1 MTDRY
6 QSRPFPTE
14 DDDSLPTSRYPQ
26 KPENDPLAELARLIG
41 QTDPFGQS
49 AARTESAPP
58 IAPQTRATDFR
69 GGDFRASRAVPPAD
83 DELSAPPMP
92 SWMQHRQPSRAPEP
106 PRAPEPVLPPE
117 PDFSRPPSFISA
129 ATPPRRADLTSYER
143 APAMQSPVE
152 PRSLD
157 MRSFDPEPIAPRAPE
172 PRFDPIPVEQQ
183 RQLDL
188 VQPDRVAYEPQY
200 DPLPATSGQT
210 SLEPGRYDET
220 LYGELPADPAPIGG
234 YQDPGYGYGD
244 GYDEM
249 ADSQPL
255 KPRRHTMTTVAAIL
269 ALAVVGTGGALA
281 YRTFAG
287 ATRSGEPPVIKADTT
302 PTKIPGPSSDNA
314 GKPIQDR
321 LASGNGVEA
330 LVSREEQPAAD
341 PSRMPGSGPRV
352 VLPQLNQN
360 PNPPTVASV
369 APGTKPNLTPPPNNG
384 TLAGDEP
391 RRIKT
396 FSIRPDQADQS
407 AQTAGGTA
415 AARQASRTAPPPA
428 RTPARN
434 VEDANASAGAAPLS
448 LSPGAGE
455 SPAPRAQR
463 VASLPAAEPVTSGG
477 YVVQVSSQRSEA
489 DAKSSYRML
498 QGKFSSVLGSQP
510 HMIKK
515 VDLGSKGVYYRAMV
529 GPFASAEQAQQVCG
543 NLKSAG
549 GQCFV
554 QRN

>member
-6 QSRPFPTE
+6 QNRPFPA
-14 DDDSLPTSRYPQ
+14 DDDDRLPPSHYPQ

-41 QTDPFGQS
+41 QTDPFGQT
-49 AARTESAPP
+49 APRTEPAPP
-58 IAPQTRATDFR
+58 IAPQSRATDFR
-69 GGDFRASRAVPPAD
+69 ASRDLRSADDDLVPP
-83 DELSAPPMP
+83 PTP
-92 SWMQHRQPSRAPEP
+92 SWMQHRQSPRVAEP

-117 PDFSRPPSFISA
+117 PDFSRPPSFINA
-129 ATPPRRADLTSYER
+129 APPAPRRADLTSYER
-143 APAMQSPVE
+143 TPAMQSPVE

-157 MRSFDPEPIAPRAPE
+157 MRSFDPGLIPPRAPE
-172 PRFDPIPVEQQ
+172 PRFEPAPIEQ

-188 VQPDRVAYEPQY
+188 VQPDRVPYEPDY
-200 DPLPATSGQT
+200 DPLPASAAP
-210 SLEPGRYDET
+210 LDPARYDDA
-220 LYGELPADPAPIGG
+220 LYGQLPADPAPIGG
-234 YQDPGYGYGD
+234 YQDPAYGYGD
-244 GYDEM
+244 GYDELSEDQ
-249 ADSQPL
+249 AV
-255 KPRRHTMTTVAAIL
+255 KPRRNTMLTVFAIL

-281 YRTFAG
+281 YRNFAG
-287 ATRSGEPPVIKADTT
+287 VTRSGEPPVIKADTT
-302 PTKIPGPSSDNA
+302 PTKIPGPSNDNA

-369 APGTKPNLTPPPNNG
+369 APGAKPNLTPPPNNG

-396 FSIRPDQADQS
+396 FSIRPDQAEQS
-407 AQTAGGTA
+407 GQPGA
-415 AARQASRTAPPPA
+415 ASRQASRTAPPPPAA
-428 RTPARN
+428 RAPARN

-448 LSPGAGE
+448 LSPGASE
-455 SPAPRAQR
+455 TPAPRAQR

-489 DAKSSYRML
+489 DAKSSYRTL
-498 QGKFSSVLGSQP
+498 QGKFSSVLASQP